1 VQKFAAFDIGCLVV
15 VDAKGDISGVVS
27 ERDYVSKIA
36 LLGRTSKET
45 KVKEIATRSSNLV
58 TAKPDDTIDSCMH
71 KMLSKDT
78 RHLPMVDADGKI
90 CGMLSIKDLVRSV
103 LAEKEKT
110 IQSLSDFAL
119 GKGAYYGS
127 E

>member
-1 VQKFAAFDIGCLVV
+1 MRN
-15 VDAKGDISGVVS
+15 AKCTGDITGVVS

-58 TAKPDDTIDSCMH
+58 TATPDNSIDECMH
-71 KMLSKDT
+71 KMLSKDI
-78 RHLPMVDADGKI
+78 RHLPMVDASGKVV
-90 CGMLSIKDLVRSV
+90 GMLSIKDLVRSV